1 MDQERRARMIRAMP
15 KRKFRDL
22 SADETERLC
31 QLNDKLISAE
41 KWIHQR
47 QQQCLSAYYAAG
59 GVKNHR
65 FSDDLIEDVDVEAT
79 VMCLLRE
86 DHPEYKPDDDNIV
99 AELDASLLFGEP
111 WNEGFSF
118 DELAS
123 GAEIP
128 QLAHM
133 RLCWLFHDLLDHVLH
148 RDWDR
153 ALSVGGLWIEVKLIQ
168 QRIVSW

>member
-1 MDQERRARMIRAMP
+1 MDQERRARMIRTMP
-15 KRKFRDL
+15 ERVFQDL
-22 SADETERLC
+22 DTDEIARLC
-31 QLNDKLISAE
+31 LLNDKLISAE
-41 KWIHQR
+41 KWILQR

-65 FSDDLIEDVDVEAT
+65 SGDDLIEDVDVEAT
-79 VMCLLRE
+79 VGCLLRE
-86 DHPEYKPDDDNIV
+86 DHPEYKTDDDNIV
-99 AELDASLLFGEP
+99 AKLDASLLFGDP
-111 WNEGFSF
+111 WSEGFSF
-118 DELAS
+118 DELAG

-128 QLAHM
+128 RLAHVK
-133 RLCWLFHDLLDHVLH
+133 LCWLFHDLLDHVLH